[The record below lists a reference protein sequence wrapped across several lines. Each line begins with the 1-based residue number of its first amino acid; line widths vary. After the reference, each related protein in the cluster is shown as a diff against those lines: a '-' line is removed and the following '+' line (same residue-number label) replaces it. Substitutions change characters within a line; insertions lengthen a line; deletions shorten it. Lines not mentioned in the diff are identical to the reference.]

1 MTTLLFIVIV
11 VLQLLDGVTTHYS
24 LTKLNSKEINPV
36 ARYLMDKI
44 GIVPSLALL
53 KAAVVSIFVVYSY
66 PLWFYAAVAAL
77 YTGVVGNNA
86 YVIYKS
92 KAGSN

>member
-11 VLQLLDGVTTHYS
+11 VLQLLDGVTTHYA
-24 LTKLNSKEINPV
+24 LTKLNSKEINPL

-53 KAAVVSIFVVYSY
+53 KTAVVSVFVVYSY
-66 PLWFYAAVAAL
+66 PLWFYAAVVAL